1 MRGTRVEP
9 LVEEDVIMSERD
21 LGLRQDVLDEL
32 EFEPSIDAADIG
44 VTVKDGVVTLIG
56 HVRSY
61 AEKIAAERAVQRV
74 KGVRAIAQELEVRYP
89 ERKKTAD
96 DEIAKRALAIISWDT
111 TIPDDVIQVK
121 VQAGWITLSGEVD
134 WHFQKR
140 AVEDAVRKLTGVVG
154 VTNLLLVRP
163 RIQADDVKHRIEEAL
178 KRNAA
183 IEAGTIRVGVSG
195 GKVTL
200 AGQVHA
206 WYERGVAE
214 RAAWAV
220 PGVTAVED
228 HLVIR

>member
-1 MRGTRVEP
+1 
-9 LVEEDVIMSERD
+9 MSERD

>member
-1 MRGTRVEP
+1 MRGIRVEP
-9 LVEEDVIMSERD
+9 LVKEDVIMSERD

>member
-1 MRGTRVEP
+1 
-9 LVEEDVIMSERD
+9 MSERD
-21 LGLRQDVLDEL
+21 LVLRQDVLDEL

-61 AEKIAAERAVQRV
+61 AEKVAAERAVQRV
-74 KGVRAIAQELEVRYP
+74 KGVRAIAEELEVRYP

-154 VTNLLLVRP
+154 VTNLLVVRP